1 MSENAKSG
9 FNMKYVHFAVV
20 LAFMFLFRFVPP
32 FGTITPYGMA
42 VIGIFIGLIYGWS
55 VDADNLCWTSLLGI
69 VALGVTD
76 FGTAATSLA
85 TAFGNE
91 SVLLMLMGMFFLG
104 MLQDSQLTEWISNKL
119 LGAKF
124 TQGKPWVLTAFIIIV
139 PALATILVNAMLVA
153 LMMFV
158 IYEEIFKQAGYK
170 KGDLYPAMVL
180 MGFMVINSV
189 CLSLFPFRGWCLM
202 TVGMATKAGVAI
214 NMASWIIVEVAA
226 IAVTCIGWILIMML
240 IPGCKV
246 NNLKDIDI
254 TQFQKESAP
263 LTKKQKAVLIITL
276 ANVIGCIV
284 IAFAGGAEGWRL
296 VLKNI
301 GVYGWVLLMIAI
313 AMVWQVDGEP
323 VLDKKRAP
331 AYFYWDLILVVA
343 AAMVVANQ
351 LTSATTGV
359 SSMIGQIIAPL
370 FGLPDYVFLI
380 ALGFIT
386 FIATNLANNV
396 AVTITMMTIAMTM
409 AAQVG
414 FNLPVALMVI
424 TIYGVIGLLTPAG
437 SVNGAMIHAHAFTT
451 TKSAYT
457 AGAIMIVF
465 LTIVMALVIIPL
477 GLKLM

>member
-254 TQFQKESAP
+254 T
-263 LTKKQKAVLIITL
+263 
-276 ANVIGCIV
+276 
-284 IAFAGGAEGWRL
+284 
-296 VLKNI
+296 
-301 GVYGWVLLMIAI
+301 
-313 AMVWQVDGEP
+313 
-323 VLDKKRAP
+323 
-331 AYFYWDLILVVA
+331 
-343 AAMVVANQ
+343 
-351 LTSATTGV
+351 
-359 SSMIGQIIAPL
+359 
-370 FGLPDYVFLI
+370 
-380 ALGFIT
+380 
-386 FIATNLANNV
+386 
-396 AVTITMMTIAMTM
+396 
-409 AAQVG
+409 
-414 FNLPVALMVI
+414 
-424 TIYGVIGLLTPAG
+424 
-437 SVNGAMIHAHAFTT
+437 
-451 TKSAYT
+451 
-457 AGAIMIVF
+457 
-465 LTIVMALVIIPL
+465 
-477 GLKLM
+477 